1 METPLTE
8 RTQAIM
14 EKLEHIEARIEK
26 LQDVT
31 DSVRQIQKTLEI
43 RESRWNAFVRSL
55 KHFLSLT
62 GQKLP

>member
-1 METPLTE
+1 METLSAE

-14 EKLEHIEARIEK
+14 EKLEQIEAGIEK

-62 GQKLP
+62 GEKLP